1 MVGSWYP
8 ENSETRIELDGSIS
22 SSALFK
28 LKKFRKLEL
37 ELFNWMLNVH
47 ICLKEIL
54 VESKLSRSY

>member
-1 MVGSWYP
+1 MVGSWHP

-37 ELFNWMLNVH
+37 ELFN
-47 ICLKEIL
+47 
-54 VESKLSRSY
+54 